1 MPPKKNN
8 GSSEKDP
15 SSMAGQ
21 ESVPSV
27 DSVKVEA
34 QLEAQPDRNLDGSL
48 EQCRTA
54 LREAYINF
62 KD

>member
-8 GSSEKDP
+8 GSSENDP
-15 SSMAGQ
+15 SSKA
-21 ESVPSV
+21 SSDTIPSV